1 MKADAAAIMPD
12 YHRLARRLYDNLMR
26 MAGARVMA

>member
-1 MKADAAAIMPD
+1 MKVDAAAIMPD

-26 MAGARVMA
+26 MARVTA